1 MTADQGD
8 RYDRQIQLFGAEG
21 QECLSK
27 AKVAVLGL
35 GGLGSHVCQQL
46 AYLGV
51 RNFVIVDG
59 DDATSTSMNRLIGAY
74 SADVGDHKTRIMDR
88 LIKTIQPG
96 AVITAITENLPHS
109 DIHTALADG
118 VNLVFGCFDHDL
130 PRLQTTG
137 LTSNLCVPYIDSAT
151 DTHRGDDGS
160 LVYGGH
166 VKVSGIE
173 RGCLFCM
180 GMLDQEQIRIAK
192 MDPQE
197 RTLDARSY
205 GVPVESLLKTGP
217 SVVTLNGVVASLAVT
232 EALMILTCLR
242 APRSL
247 QKYYGHS
254 GIIVTSNDT
263 PSTDC
268 GYCEKWGL

>member
-8 RYDRQIQLFGAEG
+8 RYDRQIRLFGAEG

-59 DDATSTSMNRLIGAY
+59 DDATSTSMNRLIGSY
-74 SADVGDHKTRIMDR
+74 PADVGDHKTRIMAR
-88 LIKTIQPG
+88 LIKTIQPE
-96 AVITAITENLPHS
+96 AVITAITENLPHP
-109 DIHTALADG
+109 DIYAALAEG

-130 PRLQTTG
+130 PRLQATV
-137 LTSNLCVPYIDSAT
+137 LTSSLRVPYIDSAT
-151 DTHRGDDGS
+151 DTHRAVDGG

-192 MDPQE
+192 MNPEE
-197 RTLDARSY
+197 RTVYARSY

-232 EALMILTCLR
+232 ESLMILTSLR
-242 APRSL
+242 NPRSL
-247 QKYYGHS
+247 QKYYGHF
-254 GIIVTSNDT
+254 GRIVTSNDI
-263 PSTDC
+263 PLADC
-268 GYCEKWGL
+268 GYCEEWGL